1 MSSPRSRAL
10 LLVLLVAPLPACGT
24 PAVLAALREE
34 RVKLGQGSA
43 EVLQHA
49 GPAELWIA
57 KERVETLYYKNGE
70 KAVFIS
76 LLDDKVIAYDDR
88 AEWPAPAERAAK
100 EADKPVSKGKIR
112 VGLSEPELLAIM
124 GKPSGMT
131 AEKGIET
138 FHWTSDDESDS
149 QVELVGGKVVG
160 YVDMETTKFSQNIP
174 RHDRK
179 NATTT
184 GKVRVGMEK
193 GAVQGAIGKP
203 DGVSAKDGIVTHRY
217 DASAFFGNDL
227 VYYVHYR
234 DDRVVG
240 FSQENL
246 TLAKKERKEQ
256 EAKAK
261 EQQAAQES
269 GPSAGGQVARV
280 LFGFLL
286 NSAVQAA
293 LAKRSAAPPPPT
305 GGGGVRP
312 GPEPVPMPMKSD
324 TCSCP
329 ELQCGSYVKVQPCS
343 ARCVN
348 TRASC
353 SCGGQCPAEGRP
365 SRAHTCQCR

>member
-1 MSSPRSRAL
+1 MSSRSCATILLPLVAL
-10 LLVLLVAPLPACGT
+10 LSACGT

-43 EVLQHA
+43 EVLQHT

-57 KERVETLYYKNGE
+57 KQRVETLYYKNGAG
-70 KAVFIS
+70 AVYIS

-100 EADKPVSKGKIR
+100 EADKPVSKGRIR
-112 VGLSEPELLAIM
+112 VGMSEPELLAVM

-131 AEKGIET
+131 AENGIET

-149 QVELVGGKVVG
+149 QVELQAGKVVG

-193 GAVQGAIGKP
+193 GAVQGALGKP

-227 VYYVHYR
+227 VYYVQYR

-240 FSQENL
+240 FSQENV
-246 TLAKKERKEQ
+246 TLAKKERKER
-256 EAKAK
+256 EAKEK
-261 EQQAAQES
+261 EQQAAQA
-269 GPSAGGQVARV
+269 GPSAGSQVARV

-286 NSAVQAA
+286 NTAVQAA
-293 LAKRSAAPPPPT
+293 LAKQPAAPPPRA

-312 GPEPVPMPMKSD
+312 GPEPVPMPMKTD

-329 ELQCGSYVKVQPCS
+329 ELPCGVAKIQPCS

-348 TRASC
+348 TRAVC

-365 SRAHTCQCR
+365 SRAHSCSCR